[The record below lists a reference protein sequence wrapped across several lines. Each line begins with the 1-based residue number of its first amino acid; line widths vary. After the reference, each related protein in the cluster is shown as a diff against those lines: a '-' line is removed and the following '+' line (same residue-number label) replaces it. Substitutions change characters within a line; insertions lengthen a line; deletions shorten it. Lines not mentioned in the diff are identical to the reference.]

1 MGFYIFLGTVDRLDE
16 QAATPWTALRRE
28 WRIWKAGALPGLAVI
43 GLVAL
48 LRLTGSLQML
58 ELLALDALLRL
69 RPAEPPTPIS

>member
-1 MGFYIFLGTVDRLDE
+1 
-16 QAATPWTALRRE
+16 
-28 WRIWKAGALPGLAVI
+28 VI